1 MLPFNLESKYDHN
14 LLIILVMGHYKGLV
28 YMRFAEVFLLVPINK
43 AKAEQRE
50 ELYSDKPK
58 CFVWPELF

>member
-14 LLIILVMGHYKGLV
+14 LLIILVMGHYKGPV

-43 AKAEQRE
+43 AKAE
-50 ELYSDKPK
+50 
-58 CFVWPELF
+58 

>member
-1 MLPFNLESKYDHN
+1 
-14 LLIILVMGHYKGLV
+14 MGHYKGPV

-50 ELYSDKPK
+50 ELYSDKLK